1 MQAMRPNA
9 LLPLPE
15 NKTYTESRNAA
26 QQGYRGL
33 QLLSNYIKSKNVL
46 KVLSRNAYSTWG
58 WSDKE
63 SGSKIAPPVIFINNL
78 VLIKHW
84 LPAN

>member
-1 MQAMRPNA
+1 M
-9 LLPLPE
+9 
-15 NKTYTESRNAA
+15 
-26 QQGYRGL
+26 QQGTRGL
-33 QLLSNYIKSKNVL
+33 QLLSNYIKSKNEL
-46 KVLSRNAYSTWG
+46 NVLSRATHSIWG

-63 SGSKIAPPVIFINNL
+63 SRSKIAPPVIFINNL